1 MNRLWTDERG
11 ETLSAG
17 WDFQPDST
25 RVFVAAPVTM
35 LHMNKTFA
43 ILPERMDSK
52 ETSNYNK
59 RSLNCN
65 SSLLVKTL

>member
-1 MNRLWTDERG
+1 MKEGKPFQLV
-11 ETLSAG
+11 ETSS
-17 WDFQPDST
+17 QTRP
-25 RVFVAAPVTM
+25 RVFLAAPVTM